1 MNLDDQ
7 IEAALTGRPSDERT
21 YDEPLATLGDA
32 NGAIERVRVTH
43 RAGVRVGRRSGLAG
57 LAVVVA
63 VVAGIV
69 AIGPRLQN
77 SSTLVGTG
85 PTQIQCRGWDAS
97 AFSPDLLAGPGN
109 AESGTSA
116 AAGTL
121 RQFIAS
127 TYASGFP
134 AHGWYQVA
142 DTPDRAV
149 YIATIESTSAPDYV
163 EVELNRGGSSGG
175 QFTANGWSV
184 GVYGSCSL
192 RSVPPAGYVSALWG
206 LDPAFS
212 LTAET
217 TELHIG
223 IDPETCTGGNRIPAD
238 QVQVGVAY
246 IGDRV
251 VVTAAARQPDG
262 IQTCILVAGSSTPYV
277 VKLDAPLGNREL
289 QDGGPWPAE
298 TRASGGRPFVPA
310 TPTPYPSDWHVPTDC
325 TGTIDDAGFFKAV
338 AMSAGFLVYC
348 AVLPPDW
355 SVDSRSGPDGGA
367 AHGKTPLIVS
377 YKGPNGETLE
387 LREGPVCAA
396 SPEICK
402 PPIGAQSAPFGDR
415 QGEFYTVVDSGV
427 GTTEFAAS
435 VGAGQDPAWLA
446 IGKGMSAETFN
457 ELAAALI
464 IVGNF

>member
-7 IEAALTGRPSDERT
+7 IEAALRGRPSDERT
-21 YDEPLATLGDA
+21 YVEPLTALGDA
-32 NGAIERVRVTH
+32 SGAIEKLRPAP
-43 RAGVRVGRRSGLAG
+43 RAGRVGRRSGLAG

-85 PTQIQCRGWDAS
+85 PTQIQCRGWDVS
-97 AFSPDLLAGPGN
+97 AFSPDLLAGSGN
-109 AESGTSA
+109 AENGTSA

-127 TYASGFP
+127 AYGSDFP
-134 AHGWYQVA
+134 AHGWYLVA
-142 DTPDRAV
+142 DAPDRAV
-149 YIATIESTSAPDYV
+149 FIARIESTSASDYV
-163 EVELNRGGSSGG
+163 EVELNRGASSGG
-175 QFTANGWSV
+175 QFTANGWSA
-184 GVYGSCSL
+184 GVYGSCTL
-192 RSVPPAGYVSALWG
+192 RSVPPPGFVSALWG
-206 LDPAFS
+206 LDPAFP

-217 TELHIG
+217 TELHIA
-223 IDPETCTGGNRIPAD
+223 IDPETCTSGKPIPAD
-238 QVQVGVAY
+238 QVQVGAAY
-246 IGDRV
+246 VGNRV

-262 IQTCILVAGSSTPYV
+262 IQTCQLTVGSSTPYV
-277 VKLDAPLGNREL
+277 VTLDAPLGNREL

-298 TRASGGRPFVPA
+298 IRASGGHVFVPP
-310 TPTPYPSDWHVPTDC
+310 TPSPYPSDWHVPTDC
-325 TGTIDDAGFFKAV
+325 TGTIDDAGFFKAA

-367 AHGKTPLIVS
+367 ADGKTPLIVS
-377 YKGPNGETLE
+377 YRGPNGETLE

-396 SPEICK
+396 SPEICAL
-402 PPIGAQSAPFGDR
+402 PTGARSAPFGDR
-415 QGEFYTVVDSGV
+415 QGQFYTVVDPGV

-457 ELAAALI
+457 ELTAALI